1 MSLKIEGINYADL
14 QTRKNFYDYV
24 QLDIRENIWD
34 ITDGELEITNKYC
47 ILLDFFQSLHI
58 LLPKS
63 KKNLATIVFGAS
75 QNFVKCL
82 RYILIPDNNAAF
94 LTLRVLS
101 ENLIILKFLLQN
113 DASYTEKWSKWL
125 NVFLSFDGQLGDFD
139 RLKASLLSE
148 LRKEYDEIDG
158 NKIGFDQLTRNQ
170 YGWAFPKVKSF
181 LNLQRIAEC
190 CDEGDTYARFCRL
203 SFDVH
208 SNSVVQ
214 NNQSRMEHNT
224 YRIVSN
230 AAQLMDG
237 YLAVLLRYVGAKQTN
252 AKRFLTVYDDLI
264 GKTKEYLSRCF
275 ALAKTFL

>member
-1 MSLKIEGINYADL
+1 M
-14 QTRKNFYDYV
+14 
-24 QLDIRENIWD
+24 
-34 ITDGELEITNKYC
+34 
-47 ILLDFFQSLHI
+47 
-58 LLPKS
+58 
-63 KKNLATIVFGAS
+63 
-75 QNFVKCL
+75 
-82 RYILIPDNNAAF
+82 
-94 LTLRVLS
+94 S

-170 YGWAFPKVKSF
+170 YGWAFPKIKSF

-208 SNSVVQ
+208 SNSAVQ

-237 YLAVLLRYVGAKQTN
+237 YLAVLLSYVGAKQTN